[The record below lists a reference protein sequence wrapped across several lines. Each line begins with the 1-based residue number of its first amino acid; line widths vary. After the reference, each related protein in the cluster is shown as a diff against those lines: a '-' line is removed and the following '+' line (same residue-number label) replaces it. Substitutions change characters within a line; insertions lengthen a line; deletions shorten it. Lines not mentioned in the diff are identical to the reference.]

1 MICPRP
7 FVKGSVCPAEC
18 WTFAMLRNEVRLRG
32 RDGDMSLE
40 RLDQRES
47 NKLERQNLV
56 GGRSVGRE
64 EVLCIHAWVN
74 DPSNR
79 LAQEWVI
86 NWEAGK
92 IWIAGARR

>member
-1 MICPRP
+1 
-7 FVKGSVCPAEC
+7 
-18 WTFAMLRNEVRLRG
+18 
-32 RDGDMSLE
+32 MSPE

-47 NKLERQNLV
+47 NKLERRKLV

-79 LAQEWVI
+79 LAQEYRSET
-86 NWEAGK
+86 WEAGK

>member
-1 MICPRP
+1 
-7 FVKGSVCPAEC
+7 
-18 WTFAMLRNEVRLRG
+18 
-32 RDGDMSLE
+32 MSPE

-47 NKLERQNLV
+47 NNLEHQKLI
-56 GGRSVGRE
+56 GGRSVDRE

-79 LAQEWVI
+79 LAQEYRSETG
-86 NWEAGK
+86 EAGK

>member
-1 MICPRP
+1 
-7 FVKGSVCPAEC
+7 
-18 WTFAMLRNEVRLRG
+18 
-32 RDGDMSLE
+32 MSPE

-47 NKLERQNLV
+47 NKLERRKLV

-74 DPSNR
+74 DPSDR
-79 LAQEWVI
+79 LAQEYQSET
-86 NWEAGK
+86 WEAGK